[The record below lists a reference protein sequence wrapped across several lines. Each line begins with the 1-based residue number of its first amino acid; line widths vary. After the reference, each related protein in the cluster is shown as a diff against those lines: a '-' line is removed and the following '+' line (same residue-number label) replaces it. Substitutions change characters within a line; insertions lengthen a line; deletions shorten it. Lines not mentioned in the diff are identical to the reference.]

1 MKIKGFMI
9 KKGIQCLK
17 DYGVRELLVRV
28 IERKKRQEIP
38 YDAWYQTQ
46 KIDANEWERQRKE
59 SAEWENRVP
68 QLYRRF
74 ICGERTD
81 GCNL

>member
-46 KIDANEWERQRKE
+46 KIDVKEWERQR
-59 SAEWENRVP
+59 
-68 QLYRRF
+68 
-74 ICGERTD
+74 
-81 GCNL
+81 